1 MRINLVADAVVT
13 KCIDEMVAD
22 AVRYCNDPA
31 AGIRSVTIYLGNRLA
46 PNNRVGLVGARLFNT
61 FGDRTNPF
69 ADWNL
74 WTTSAPH
81 RAFRQL
87 KAELER
93 AWASGSLSQEYRL
106 EGLRILREKAE
117 TDTDR
122 AWCDAELAKFSQ

>member
-1 MRINLVADAVVT
+1 MGFELT
-13 KCIDEMVAD
+13 
-22 AVRYCNDPA
+22 
-31 AGIRSVTIYLGNRLA
+31 GIRSVTIYLGNPLTS
-46 PNNRVGLVGARLFNT
+46 NNRIGLVGARLFDT
-61 FGDRTNPF
+61 FGDRINPF

-74 WTTSAPH
+74 WTISAPH
-81 RAFRQL
+81 RAFGRL

-93 AWASGSLSQEYRL
+93 AWVSGSLSQGYRL